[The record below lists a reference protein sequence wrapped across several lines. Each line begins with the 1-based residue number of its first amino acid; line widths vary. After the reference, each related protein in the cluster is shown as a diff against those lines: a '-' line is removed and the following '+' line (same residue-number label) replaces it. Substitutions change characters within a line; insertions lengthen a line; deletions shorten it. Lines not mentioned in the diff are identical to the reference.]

1 LLRFFVRRRRRTV
14 GACGVT
20 VNIVRMMNR
29 FLVLVLLT
37 LFTAPAFAQGAGGR
51 VLVVPFENV
60 QREPRLHWLGEA
72 SAVLLADAL
81 NARGVSAITRAERVE
96 AFEQL
101 RLPVTATL
109 TRATVIKVGQM
120 VGAAEAIVGVL
131 RLEGDDFVAE
141 ARAVRIDV
149 GRLQPAATERG
160 PLKDLF
166 GIFERLSARLAG
178 GAAGGPAA
186 EPQPPLDAFENYIK
200 GLLAESPATR
210 ATFLDAAIEQ
220 FPRYDRAR
228 LALWDVRT
236 EQGDDEAALA
246 VARGVAADSRLAQ
259 RAAFRAG
266 VSLLNLKRHDEAFDT
281 FQGLVSDRSG
291 PSLRS
296 AAVHNNLGIV
306 QLRRGGAPQT
316 GTATYYLTQ
325 AADAEPNDA
334 DYLFNLG
341 YAYMIERDNKGAI
354 YWLREAVRRNPA
366 DADAHF
372 VLAAAL
378 QASGSPVE
386 ATREQELARQLA
398 DRYEG
403 LERQAAADRLP
414 VPRGLERVRLELDA
428 PRPLLAEQAIVNT
441 AQREQRELAAF
452 HLDRGRRLFE
462 REQDREAMAELRR
475 AVYLLPYEAQ
485 AHLLMGRIHLRAG
498 RPKEA
503 IDALKISVW
512 SEDTA
517 AARTALGEAYV
528 KSGDRAAAREHLA
541 RALQLD
547 PESAE
552 AKRLLNEIS
561 K

>member
-1 LLRFFVRRRRRTV
+1 MLRFLSV
-14 GACGVT
+14 A
-20 VNIVRMMNR
+20 
-29 FLVLVLLT
+29 
-37 LFTAPAFAQGAGGR
+37 LFSLAAAPAFAQGAGGR

-81 NARGVSAITRAERVE
+81 SARGVPAIRRAERVA

-101 RLPVTATL
+101 RLPVSATL
-109 TRATVIKVGQM
+109 SRATLIKVGEM

-131 RLEGDDFVAE
+131 KLEGDDFVAE

-160 PLKDLF
+160 PLTDLF
-166 GIFERLSARLAG
+166 AIFDRLAVRLAG
-178 GAAGGPAA
+178 GAAGDPGTAPA
-186 EPQPPLDAFENYIK
+186 EPHPPLDAFENYIK

-210 ATFLDAAIEQ
+210 AAFLDTAIKQ

-236 EQGDDEAALA
+236 EQGDDEAALT
-246 VARGVAADSRLAQ
+246 VARGVASESRLAR
-259 RAAFRAG
+259 RATFRAG
-266 VSLLNLKRHDEAFDT
+266 VSLLNLKRHDEAFETFKGLLPDT
-281 FQGLVSDRSG
+281 ADSSRN
-291 PSLRS
+291 
-296 AAVHNNLGIV
+296 AAVSNNLGIV
-306 QLRRGGAPQT
+306 QLRRGSTSQT

-325 AADAEPNDA
+325 AVEADPHDA

-341 YAYMIERDNKGAI
+341 YAYMIERDSKGAI

-378 QASGSPVE
+378 QSSGSTVE
-386 ATREQELARQLA
+386 AARERELARQLSE
-398 DRYEG
+398 RYDD
-403 LERQAAADRLP
+403 LERQAAAERLP
-414 VPRGLERVRLELDA
+414 VPPGLERVELELDA
-428 PRPLLAEQAIVNT
+428 PRPLLAEQAIVDT

-475 AVYLLPYEAQ
+475 VVYLLPYEAQ
-485 AHLLMGRIHLRAG
+485 AHLLIGRIHLRAG

-517 AARTALGEAYV
+517 EARTALGEAYV
-528 KSGDRAAAREHLA
+528 KTGDPAAAREHLA

-552 AKRLLNEIS
+552 AKRLLNGIS